1 MLLRKI
7 VDDEINASQK
17 LTELPESRLKLC
29 QTSWVMNFN

>member
-17 LTELPESRLKLC
+17 THWAAWKSIKTLSDFMGDEL
-29 QTSWVMNFN
+29 

>member
-17 LTELPESRLKLC
+17 LTELPESRFKTLSDFIGDEL
-29 QTSWVMNFN
+29 